1 MLSIQ
6 KPQRLK
12 RKYLILVVHSKKI
25 ILIQNLTT
33 FRAKYL
39 TSVNMSQLLNLI
51 NFQVTYLMQK
61 WNQRGSY
68 QNMFS
73 IERLQ
78 ILNSKIYK
86 IRKNITIKNV
96 DSSQKETEKLKK
108 NKVIY
113 FGYLLDENTET
124 KLLWKSRALSEE
136 INELPLS
143 PGYNLNPKRKWIT
156 N

>member
-1 MLSIQ
+1 
-6 KPQRLK
+6 
-12 RKYLILVVHSKKI
+12 
-25 ILIQNLTT
+25 
-33 FRAKYL
+33 
-39 TSVNMSQLLNLI
+39 
-51 NFQVTYLMQK
+51 
-61 WNQRGSY
+61 
-68 QNMFS
+68 MFS

-86 IRKNITIKNV
+86 IRKNINIKNV